1 MSRQTIVIIGGSG
14 FIGRHLA
21 ATYQADGHRV
31 IIVSRHP
38 ASAREADKRFEYI
51 AALHHLYD
59 SIRPDLLINLA
70 GASVGEG
77 RWTAQRKQ
85 ELLQSRLQPVQAVA
99 DWLHRHPQP
108 PRLIIQASAVGYYGN
123 GSAEDWPPCAENAP
137 PQNIFPSQ
145 LCQQWEAAIQRVQQ
159 ESGVPVVVC
168 RFGVVLGRDGG
179 ILPQLL
185 KPVRYCAGRLGSG
198 EQPLPW
204 VHMDDVV
211 AAIRFLSTQTHSGF
225 QAYNL
230 TAPKRTTQLDFTRAA
245 AQRLRRPL
253 LFSVPEQMLRL
264 MLGEQADLVL
274 DGQFAPPKALLQ
286 QGFEFAFP
294 TIERALDNLLN

>member
-21 ATYQADGHRV
+21 AAYQADGHRV

-38 ASAREADKRFEYI
+38 ARAREADTRFEYI

-70 GASVGEG
+70 GASVGAG
-77 RWTAQRKQ
+77 CWTAQRKQ

-123 GSAEDWPPCAENAP
+123 GSAEGWRPCMENAP
-137 PQNIFPSQ
+137 PQHVFPSQ

-159 ESGVPVVVC
+159 ESSVPVAVC

-185 KPVRYCAGRLGSG
+185 KPVRYCAQRLSGLQHYCPQAHHSARLCPRRRPTAAPPAVVFRSRADVAPDAGRAGRFGVRRPICPAES
-198 EQPLPW
+198 P
-204 VHMDDVV
+204 V
-211 AAIRFLSTQTHSGF
+211 AARI
-225 QAYNL
+225 
-230 TAPKRTTQLDFTRAA
+230 
-245 AQRLRRPL
+245 
-253 LFSVPEQMLRL
+253 
-264 MLGEQADLVL
+264 
-274 DGQFAPPKALLQ
+274 
-286 QGFEFAFP
+286 
-294 TIERALDNLLN
+294 

>member
-14 FIGRHLA
+14 FIGHYLA
-21 ATYQADGHRV
+21 AAYQADGHRV

-38 ASAREADKRFEYI
+38 TSAWEADKRFEYI

-123 GSAEDWPPCAENAP
+123 GSAEGWPPCAENAP
-137 PQNIFPSQ
+137 PQNVFPSQ
-145 LCQQWEAAIQRVQQ
+145 LCQQ
-159 ESGVPVVVC
+159 
-168 RFGVVLGRDGG
+168 
-179 ILPQLL
+179 
-185 KPVRYCAGRLGSG
+185 
-198 EQPLPW
+198 
-204 VHMDDVV
+204 
-211 AAIRFLSTQTHSGF
+211 
-225 QAYNL
+225 
-230 TAPKRTTQLDFTRAA
+230 
-245 AQRLRRPL
+245 
-253 LFSVPEQMLRL
+253 
-264 MLGEQADLVL
+264 
-274 DGQFAPPKALLQ
+274 
-286 QGFEFAFP
+286 
-294 TIERALDNLLN
+294 